1 MNDLLSLS
9 KIFDESIYRIPDYQR
24 GYAWTQT
31 QLEDFWEDL
40 DNLSNDRNHYI
51 GMLSL
56 KELKNEDD
64 FKDWEDG
71 DKRIL
76 KEKKYKAFHVVD
88 GQQRLT
94 TFVIFISCILEIA
107 EKNNITYLNG
117 SDLEEIKTRYIVEYK
132 KPEKIIKSYKFG
144 YEKDNPS
151 FEFLRYKILGENAS
165 KDIKESFYTLNLE
178 TAKLFFNSKLE
189 IFFKEK
195 GTEGL
200 KDLFKKTVNQ
210 LQFNIHY
217 IEDDFDVFVA
227 FETMNN
233 RGKKLSN
240 LEILKNRLIYLT
252 TIYDDSVLDQY
263 SKNQLRKDI
272 NDAWK
277 EVYYE
282 LGRNKNNPLNDDTYL
297 KNHWTLYFKYSRN
310 KGDDYI
316 KFLLGQYFTSKAVYG
331 LKRSTIYS
339 DYVENDIEDDD
350 TKEMVE
356 IVEESDD
363 KLKPNEI
370 KDYVDSLKS
379 VVKYWYYSFNPNQS
393 PFMNNDEIEW
403 VNKLN
408 HIGINYYRTLVVAS
422 FVNSSISS
430 EQRIRLFK
438 VIEKSIFMF
447 FRMAKWQSNYQS
459 TVSYNYA
466 RELMKDQINIET
478 IIEELENKFRKN
490 EQEATEAFVQKIT
503 TLFKNN
509 DGFYSWNGLKY
520 FLFEYEMKLY
530 EKTYVPKLTD
540 WDAFTKNE
548 KDHISIEHIF
558 PQTPT
563 RYYWRNQF
571 RDYTNNIERHNL
583 TNSLGNL
590 LALSQSV
597 NSALQNDEYE
607 QKKEGYNKRKR
618 GYKNGSYSEIEVATN
633 YADWNPK
640 SIKSRGLHLLD
651 FMENR
656 WDFKFKDEDT
666 KLKALGLEFMKEER
680 IESPELIK
688 PAKVNRDEILS
699 DDKDAIKVNDYL
711 ENKNPQ
717 MVELYN
723 AFFLALKE
731 RIEGLYEIATNPYIA
746 LRNEL
751 KKNIAE
757 VRIQN
762 KQIRLNIHKP
772 TDESLQ
778 TGELNP
784 KTYRWSLEYRIFIKN
799 LDDIQKV
806 VDAVEDSYN
815 QMIK

>member
-363 KLKPNEI
+363 KLNPNEI

-379 VVKYWYYSFNPNQS
+379 VAKYWYYSFNPNQS

-422 FVNSSISS
+422 FVNSSVSS

-466 RELMKDQINIET
+466 RELMKEQINIET

-571 RDYTNNIERHNL
+571 RDYTNNVERHNL

-640 SIKSRGLHLLD
+640 SIKSRG
-651 FMENR
+651 
-656 WDFKFKDEDT
+656 
-666 KLKALGLEFMKEER
+666 
-680 IESPELIK
+680 
-688 PAKVNRDEILS
+688 
-699 DDKDAIKVNDYL
+699 
-711 ENKNPQ
+711 
-717 MVELYN
+717 
-723 AFFLALKE
+723 
-731 RIEGLYEIATNPYIA
+731 
-746 LRNEL
+746 
-751 KKNIAE
+751 
-757 VRIQN
+757 
-762 KQIRLNIHKP
+762 
-772 TDESLQ
+772 
-778 TGELNP
+778 
-784 KTYRWSLEYRIFIKN
+784 
-799 LDDIQKV
+799 
-806 VDAVEDSYN
+806 
-815 QMIK
+815 